1 MSKAIFLLE
10 HDQGLRHTAYFNHA
24 VIAPGDNCRKTRSYD
39 RDIFEVESDGA
50 REYPG
55 VEKTAQLKCLRGTD
69 SCLPESQNKM
79 GLGYKSHYRF
89 VSAAV

>member
-10 HDQGLRHTAYFNHA
+10 HDQGLSHTAYFNRA
-24 VIAPGDNCRKTRSYD
+24 VIAPGDNCRKTRSYNTD
-39 RDIFEVESDGA
+39 LFKVESDTA

-69 SCLPESQNKM
+69 LCLPESQNKT

-89 VSAAV
+89 VSEAV

>member
-10 HDQGLRHTAYFNHA
+10 HDQGLSHTAYFNRA
-24 VIAPGDNCRKTRSYD
+24 VIAPGDNCRKTGSYD
-39 RDIFEVESDGA
+39 TDIFEVESDRA
-50 REYPG
+50 RGYPG

-79 GLGYKSHYRF
+79 ELG
-89 VSAAV
+89 

>member
-1 MSKAIFLLE
+1 MLE